1 MRLTQASEKLS
12 KNQSTIT
19 YSRDNTFK
27 FASYSSTKLKLT
39 DNNVILLKTH
49 KIEPLSVLL

>member
-1 MRLTQASEKLS
+1 MFVKEGSNE
-12 KNQSTIT
+12 NQSTNT

-27 FASYSSTKLKLT
+27 FASYSSTKLKQT

-49 KIEPLSVLL
+49 KIELLSVLL